1 MTTHTNLEYGDTVR
15 PSTPP
20 PRGRCQRVRAS
31 VHARTRHGL
40 WFPRQHARYSALHRS
55 VRFRAA
61 LRVVSFGTVC
71 ASGAFDRIPTQ
82 HAGGELCAL
91 NPCSSSVLSDAE
103 SVGAAGPR
111 GIRRLGNVHRLGRVG
126 VGRVGVGRVGHRL
139 RLVLREFGVA
149 VIRLVGHVRIVPR
162 WVPQLMEPL
171 EEPLGKGR
179 GIVEDAI
186 GIRKALAPVQERPPL
201 SGGRIAGLGGRN

>member
-1 MTTHTNLEYGDTVR
+1 MTIAYW
-15 PSTPP
+15 P
-20 PRGRCQRVRAS
+20 PRSCDGAVRRSSFDRRESPGNTQGAAMD
-31 VHARTRHGL
+31 VRHGL
-40 WFPRQHARYSALHRS
+40 WFPRQHARYPALHRS

-82 HAGGELCAL
+82 HAGGQLCAL
-91 NPCSSSVLSDAE
+91 NPCSSSVLSDVE

-171 EEPLGKGR
+171 EEPLGKG
-179 GIVEDAI
+179 
-186 GIRKALAPVQERPPL
+186 
-201 SGGRIAGLGGRN
+201 